1 MIPSARLV
9 VYHVAAGGHI
19 AADSLSFPVI
29 PAPGKEVSSFL
40 FLLNN
45 MVLHLKFLET
55 YCIMVLLCIKKDLQA
70 GFLFSG

>member
-29 PAPGKEVSSFL
+29 PAPGKEVSSF
-40 FLLNN
+40 FG
-45 MVLHLKFLET
+45 FYPIT
-55 YCIMVLLCIKKDLQA
+55 LLCI
-70 GFLFSG
+70 FNF

>member
-29 PAPGKEVSSFL
+29 PAPGKEVSIF
-40 FLLNN
+40 F
-45 MVLHLKFLET
+45 VFT
-55 YCIMVLLCIKKDLQA
+55 
-70 GFLFSG
+70 F

>member
-29 PAPGKEVSSFL
+29 PAPGKEVSNFL

-45 MVLHLKFLET
+45 MAFHLKSLEAK
-55 YCIMVLLCIKKDLQA
+55 CCPFV
-70 GFLFSG
+70 